1 MINVCVIGL
10 GNWGK
15 KVLNSIKKIKNINSI
30 QIIKNRRDKTKVNLN
45 NLNWV
50 FVTTPTNNHYSTVKK
65 YLKKKVNVFCEKPLT
80 NSIIKDNELFRLATK
95 NKCKLYV
102 SDIENFKN
110 IKIKLKSKN
119 IVFRSKFSNNKKN
132 IIKRLAYHDFT
143 YLYKFLKKDKI
154 SNMKVTQ
161 KKPGELNISFILAKK
176 YFQMNYNLNSK
187 KKAHTFNGINLIKKK
202 DYLKIMIEKVIKN
215 KINLNLNKKISL
227 FANSAVN
234 FKNNPKI

>member
-1 MINVCVIGL
+1 MTNVCVIGL
-10 GNWGK
+10 GSWGK
-15 KVLNSIKKIKNINSI
+15 KVLNSIKKIDKINSI
-30 QIIKNRRDKTKVNLN
+30 QIVKNRKNKTKINFK

-65 YLKKKVNVFCEKPLT
+65 YLKKNINVFCEKPLT
-80 NSIIKDNELFRLATK
+80 NSIIKDKELFRLAIK